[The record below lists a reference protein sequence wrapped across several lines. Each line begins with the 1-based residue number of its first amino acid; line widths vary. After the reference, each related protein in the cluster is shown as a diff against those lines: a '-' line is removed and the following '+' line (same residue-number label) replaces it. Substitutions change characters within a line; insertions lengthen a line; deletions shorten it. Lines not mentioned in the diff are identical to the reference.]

1 VTLIGL
7 VVSPLLGSFTWSRV
21 AREMK
26 RAGIDALV
34 ASPRDSSDGSPWWEQ
49 HAMSVALAI
58 RESSPA
64 GPFVLVGHSGAGPL
78 LPAIAAAAGRP
89 VAAYL
94 FVDAGIPGEEET
106 RIEAM
111 RREDPEFAAELL
123 SGLRRGERF
132 PAWTMEDL
140 EEVLPDE
147 DDRRRLLQEM
157 RPRGLEF
164 FTERIPT
171 SAEWPDAPCGYIR
184 LSPAYEAPASRAAGL
199 GWPVRRL
206 EDGHFHMLVDPVATA
221 GILLSVL
228 ADLEA
233 GSA

>member
-1 VTLIGL
+1 MTLVAL
-7 VVSPLLGSFTWSRV
+7 VVSPLLGPFTWSRV

-26 RAGIDALV
+26 RAGIEAVV
-34 ASPRDSSDGSPWWEQ
+34 ASPQDSSDGPPWWEQ
-49 HAMSVALAI
+49 HAASVASVI
-58 RESSPA
+58 RESSQA

-78 LPAIAAAAGRP
+78 LPAIAAAAERP
-89 VAAYL
+89 AAAYL
-94 FVDAGIPGEEET
+94 FVDAGIPGEGGT

-111 RREDPEFAAELL
+111 RREDPEFAAELISAL
-123 SGLRRGERF
+123 QRGERF
-132 PAWTMEDL
+132 PAWTLEDL
-140 EEVLPDE
+140 EEVLPGE
-147 DDRRRLLQEM
+147 DDRRRLLREM

-184 LSPAYEAPASRAAGL
+184 LSPAYEVPASRAARL

-206 EDGHFHMLVDPVATA
+206 EGGHFHMLVDPMTTA
-221 GILLSVL
+221 GTLLGVL

-233 GSA
+233 GPA